1 MTKVNQAVFN
11 HEKMYTFLKGYAIG
25 KGMTE
30 TLKALS
36 YARQKH
42 ADQKRKDGEPY
53 IVHPLTMAC
62 NATALDI
69 SDDTTMAA
77 ILLHDVV
84 EDCGV
89 TLAELPVSD
98 KVKQTVKY
106 LTFTVLDG
114 ETKEEAK
121 RRYYNVMLESKEATI
136 VKLIDR
142 CHNVST
148 MAGVFSREKLA
159 EYSKE
164 TKDYVLPLMRRAKD
178 EYPELSNTFF
188 QLKYHITS
196 VLNAID
202 LALKAE

>member
-84 EDCGV
+84 ED
-89 TLAELPVSD
+89 
-98 KVKQTVKY
+98 
-106 LTFTVLDG
+106 
-114 ETKEEAK
+114 
-121 RRYYNVMLESKEATI
+121 
-136 VKLIDR
+136 
-142 CHNVST
+142 
-148 MAGVFSREKLA
+148 
-159 EYSKE
+159 
-164 TKDYVLPLMRRAKD
+164 VLPLMRRAKD